1 MGLKNMNKLLHW
13 DKEDNHDNHISEL
26 NVKTIIA
33 VVDATFVG

>member
-1 MGLKNMNKLLHW
+1 MSLKNMNKLLHW
-13 DKEDNHDNHISEL
+13 DKEYNHDNHISEL